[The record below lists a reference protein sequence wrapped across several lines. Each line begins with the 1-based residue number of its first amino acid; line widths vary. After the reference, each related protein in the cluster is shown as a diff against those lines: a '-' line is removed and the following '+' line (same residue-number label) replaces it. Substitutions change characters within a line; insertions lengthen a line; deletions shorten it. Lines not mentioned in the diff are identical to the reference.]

1 MDPIRKKLLIAAF
14 TILCFSFTAILLSLV
29 CLWKIHRKKKKN
41 NSEKLLTQADDHSLE
56 DAEKGVALSPSS
68 FFAKCNSLCTL
79 SLKGFASFIDYKMI
93 EKATKNFDKINI
105 LDESGFKLVY
115 KAILDNGT
123 EVAVKKVFCLTKG
136 IQREFE
142 NEVKLLSRFHH
153 SNVIS
158 SYGYSIENETGFVV
172 YELMHNGSLETQL
185 HGPSRGSQLSWHRR
199 LKIALDIARGLQYLN
214 ELCIPPIIHRNLKPS
229 TILLDSNFNAKI
241 SDFGMAAVVAGGGG
255 GKEGGLS
262 RSLNFLGKTG
272 PIAPESIL
280 NGILTDMN
288 DVYAFGVILLE
299 LVLGRK
305 ALEMSEVSG
314 QECLVRWA
322 RAVLTDRH
330 VMPNVVDPVIRGTM
344 SVKHLNQVGVIAYL
358 CLEDEPKYRPL
369 ITDILNSLV
378 PLVPVGLGGTLIV

>member
-1 MDPIRKKLLIAAF
+1 MDPIHKKLLMAAF

-41 NSEKLLTQADDHSLE
+41 NSEKLLTQADDQSLE

-68 FFAKCNSLCTL
+68 FFAKCNSLSTL

-241 SDFGMAAVVAGGGG
+241 SDFGMAAVVAGVAR
-255 GKEGGLS
+255 KAGLVEV
-262 RSLNFLGKTG
+262 RSLPVF
-272 PIAPESIL
+272 P
-280 NGILTDMN
+280 GILTDMS

-314 QECLVRWA
+314 QECLA
-322 RAVLTDRH
+322 RGVLTDRH
-330 VMPNVVDPVIRGTM
+330 VMPNFVDPVIRGTM
-344 SVKHLNQVGVIAYL
+344 SVNHLNQVGVIAYL
-358 CLEDEPKYRPL
+358 CLEEEPKYRPL

>member
-1 MDPIRKKLLIAAF
+1 
-14 TILCFSFTAILLSLV
+14 
-29 CLWKIHRKKKKN
+29 
-41 NSEKLLTQADDHSLE
+41 
-56 DAEKGVALSPSS
+56 
-68 FFAKCNSLCTL
+68 
-79 SLKGFASFIDYKMI
+79 
-93 EKATKNFDKINI
+93 
-105 LDESGFKLVY
+105 
-115 KAILDNGT
+115 
-123 EVAVKKVFCLTKG
+123 
-136 IQREFE
+136 
-142 NEVKLLSRFHH
+142 
-153 SNVIS
+153 
-158 SYGYSIENETGFVV
+158 
-172 YELMHNGSLETQL
+172 
-185 HGPSRGSQLSWHRR
+185 PSRGSQLSWHRR

-214 ELCIPPIIHRNLKPS
+214 ELCSPPIIHRNLKPS

-255 GKEGGLS
+255 KESGLS

-280 NGILTDMN
+280 NGILTDMS

-322 RAVLTDRH
+322 RGVLTDRH
-330 VMPNVVDPVIRGTM
+330 VMPNFVDPVIRGTM
-344 SVKHLNQVGVIAYL
+344 SVNHLNQVGVIAYL

>member
-29 CLWKIHRKKKKN
+29 CLWKIHRKKKKK
-41 NSEKLLTQADDHSLE
+41 NSEKLLTQADDQSLE

-68 FFAKCNSLCTL
+68 FFAKCNSLSTL

-93 EKATKNFDKINI
+93 KKATKNFDKINI

-123 EVAVKKVFCLTKG
+123 EVAVKK
-136 IQREFE
+136 

-158 SYGYSIENETGFVV
+158 SFGYSIENETGFVM

-199 LKIALDIARGLQYLN
+199 LKIALDIARGLKYLN
-214 ELCIPPIIHRNLKPS
+214 ELFIPPIIHRNLKPS

-255 GKEGGLS
+255 KEGGLS
-262 RSLNFLGKTG
+262 RSLNFLGKTV
-272 PIAPESIL
+272 PVVPESIL
-280 NGILTDMN
+280 NGILTDMS

-322 RAVLTDRH
+322 RGVLTDRH
-330 VMPNVVDPVIRGTM
+330 VMPNVVDPVVRGTM
-344 SVKHLNQVGVIAYL
+344 SVNHLNQVGVIAYL

-369 ITDILNSLV
+369 ITDILHSLV
-378 PLVPVGLGGTLIV
+378 PLVPVGLGGTLTV

>member
-1 MDPIRKKLLIAAF
+1 
-14 TILCFSFTAILLSLV
+14 
-29 CLWKIHRKKKKN
+29 
-41 NSEKLLTQADDHSLE
+41 
-56 DAEKGVALSPSS
+56 
-68 FFAKCNSLCTL
+68 
-79 SLKGFASFIDYKMI
+79 MI

-123 EVAVKKVFCLTKG
+123 EVAVKKVFCLIKG

-280 NGILTDMN
+280 NGILTDMS

-322 RAVLTDRH
+322 RGVLTDRH
-330 VMPNVVDPVIRGTM
+330 VMPNVVDPVIRGTIECQTL
-344 SVKHLNQVGVIAYL
+344 KPGWG
-358 CLEDEPKYRPL
+358 D
-369 ITDILNSLV
+369 SLSM
-378 PLVPVGLGGTLIV
+378 P

>member
-1 MDPIRKKLLIAAF
+1 
-14 TILCFSFTAILLSLV
+14 
-29 CLWKIHRKKKKN
+29 
-41 NSEKLLTQADDHSLE
+41 
-56 DAEKGVALSPSS
+56 
-68 FFAKCNSLCTL
+68 
-79 SLKGFASFIDYKMI
+79 MI

-123 EVAVKKVFCLTKG
+123 EVAVKKVFCLIKG

-280 NGILTDMN
+280 NGILTDMS

-314 QECLVRWA
+314 QECLVRWVCP
-322 RAVLTDRH
+322 RLLLHLFAVR
-330 VMPNVVDPVIRGTM
+330 M
-344 SVKHLNQVGVIAYL
+344 SGF
-358 CLEDEPKYRPL
+358 
-369 ITDILNSLV
+369 
-378 PLVPVGLGGTLIV
+378 

>member
-1 MDPIRKKLLIAAF
+1 
-14 TILCFSFTAILLSLV
+14 
-29 CLWKIHRKKKKN
+29 
-41 NSEKLLTQADDHSLE
+41 
-56 DAEKGVALSPSS
+56 
-68 FFAKCNSLCTL
+68 
-79 SLKGFASFIDYKMI
+79 
-93 EKATKNFDKINI
+93 
-105 LDESGFKLVY
+105 GFKLVY

-199 LKIALDIARGLQYLN
+199 LKIALDIARGLHYLN

-241 SDFGMAAVVAGGGG
+241 SDFGMAGVVAGGG

-280 NGILTDMN
+280 NGILTDMS

-299 LVLGRK
+299 LILGRK

-322 RAVLTDRH
+322 RGVLTDRH

-344 SVKHLNQVGVIAYL
+344 SVNHLNQVGLKFKFDAIKIHPDRADIIYAYYIQAGVIAYL

>member
-1 MDPIRKKLLIAAF
+1 MDQIP
-14 TILCFSFTAILLSLV
+14 
-29 CLWKIHRKKKKN
+29 IHRKKKKN
-41 NSEKLLTQADDHSLE
+41 NSEKLLTQADDQSLE
-56 DAEKGVALSPSS
+56 DAEKGVAFSPSS
-68 FFAKCNSLCTL
+68 FFAKCNSLSTL

-229 TILLDSNFNAKI
+229 TILLDSNFNAK
-241 SDFGMAAVVAGGGG
+241 
-255 GKEGGLS
+255 EGGLS

-280 NGILTDMN
+280 NGMLVRRLPAFPGILTDMS

-322 RAVLTDRH
+322 RGVLTDRH